1 MCDRGKGSW
10 LTRTPDPVHIDGAA
24 LGKHSGFGCL
34 SISVTLRV
42 CDSPLGDV
50 PRCPG
55 LCEALTCCALEGG
68 LANHKTCR
76 RGPAHESS
84 LERHPHLAGWQ
95 QAALI
100 HTLWAPTGLSGPYA
114 AMRRR
119 TRDLL
124 PPALGGPTRPASV
137 FPRAPMPLILWKCHS
152 RAGNKP
158 LTCKLPHPESKKTE

>member
-24 LGKHSGFGCL
+24 LGKHSSFGCL

-68 LANHKTCR
+68 LANHKTYR

-124 PPALGGPTRPASV
+124 PPPSRTGWAHKTCLGLPEGPNATHPVEMS
-137 FPRAPMPLILWKCHS
+137 
-152 RAGNKP
+152 
-158 LTCKLPHPESKKTE
+158 LTGRKQTPDLQTATP